1 MRCKCKVLSVNGVP
15 ASDGSIVPY
24 EVMNSYINSQECKDA
39 LRDHKMIGSL
49 SHRCRSVASAFPDAG
64 DSVLTKTVGKDD
76 SLIIVNAQAP
86 TPTHYIDD
94 LYIED
99 GWLWCEIKI
108 LEEDGMD
115 DLAIQN
121 IRRLR
126 GMLNQGILPGISA
139 VIVGFW
145 KGNGDGKC
153 DVLQKCISLKGIDVT
168 LNPSWK
174 AAGVTEILS
183 YDEDNNHTSSLNS
196 SNPYLSNRFGDFMF
210 SEKSSNNDN
219 QVRVKTFSDVSAL
232 GITAPKT
239 SKINGQFTRLM
250 AKVFSMDGVVEEI
263 ADKSYNT
270 YSDYRSNQQKQFTN
284 TNSNSGCQQK
294 QYSAMTINERVKFAK
309 LSPRERF
316 RRLILDYRQA
326 LKAQGG
332 VNKITPETLKV
343 MKSLFTSDVLSIMN
357 VVTPMVL
364 EGKNL
369 VTVLG
374 AGSLGVQVR
383 KACQAMMIPY
393 KLALLELKKQGF
405 VSKMK
410 MQKIQAAYTDFIA
423 AIQDYVFGAAPI
435 ELDNEEEGE

>member
-15 ASDGSIVPY
+15 ASDGSIVPFDI
-24 EVMNSYINSQECKDA
+24 MNDYIKSQECQDA

-49 SHRCRSVASAFPDAG
+49 SHRCRSIASSFPDAAN
-64 DSVLTKTVGKDD
+64 SALTKTVGKDD
-76 SLIIVNAQAP
+76 SLIIVSEQAP
-86 TPTHYIDD
+86 TPTHYIDS

-108 LEEDGMD
+108 LEETGMD

-121 IRRLR
+121 IRRLK
-126 GMLNQGILPGISA
+126 GMLSQGILPGISA
-139 VIVGFW
+139 VIVGYW

-153 DVLQKCISLKGIDVT
+153 DVLQKCVALKGIDIT

-183 YDEDNNHTSSLNS
+183 YNEGTEKE
-196 SNPYLSNRFGDFMF
+196 F
-210 SEKSSNNDN
+210 SEHEDDYKFDG
-219 QVRVKTFSDVSAL
+219 VKVKTFSDLGSL

-239 SKINGQFTRLM
+239 SKINGQFTKLA
-250 AKVFSMDGVVEEI
+250 AKIFSSDGVVEEI
-263 ADKSYNT
+263 ADKVVEVE
-270 YSDYRSNQQKQFTN
+270 QKEF
-284 TNSNSGCQQK
+284 
-294 QYSAMTINERVKFAK
+294 SAMTVNERVKFAK

-326 LKAQGG
+326 LKTQGG
-332 VNKITPETLKV
+332 IDKVSPETLKV
-343 MKSLFTSDVLSIMN
+343 MKSLFTSDVLNIMN
-357 VVTPMVL
+357 VVTPLVL

-393 KLALLELKKQGF
+393 KLALQEMKKQGF
-405 VSKMK
+405 VSKMR

-423 AIQDYVFGAAPI
+423 ALCDYVFGTAPLGI
-435 ELDNEEEGE
+435 DEEEGDEK

>member
-15 ASDGSIVPY
+15 ASDGSIVPFDI
-24 EVMNSYINSQECKDA
+24 MNDYIKSQECQDA

-49 SHRCRSVASAFPDAG
+49 SHRCRSIASSFPDAAN
-64 DSVLTKTVGKDD
+64 SALTKTVGKDD
-76 SLIIVNAQAP
+76 SLIIVSEQAP

-108 LEEDGMD
+108 LEETGMD

-121 IRRLR
+121 IRRLK
-126 GMLNQGILPGISA
+126 GMLSQGILPGISA
-139 VIVGFW
+139 VIVGYW

-153 DVLQKCISLKGIDVT
+153 DVLQKCVALKGIDIT

-174 AAGVTEILS
+174 AAGVTEVLS
-183 YDEDNNHTSSLNS
+183 YNEGTEK
-196 SNPYLSNRFGDFMF
+196 GF
-210 SEKSSNNDN
+210 SESEDDFKFDG
-219 QVRVKTFSDVSAL
+219 VKVKTFSDLGSL
-232 GITAPKT
+232 GITAPKS
-239 SKINGQFTRLM
+239 SKINGQFTKLA
-250 AKVFSMDGVVEEI
+250 AKVFSANGVVEEI
-263 ADKSYNT
+263 EDS
-270 YSDYRSNQQKQFTN
+270 RVQKQF
-284 TNSNSGCQQK
+284 
-294 QYSAMTINERVKFAK
+294 SAMTVNERVKFAK

-326 LKAQGG
+326 LKTQGG
-332 VNKITPETLKV
+332 IDKISPETLKV
-343 MKSLFTSDVLSIMN
+343 MKSLFTSDVLNIMN
-357 VVTPMVL
+357 VVTPLVL

-393 KLALLELKKQGF
+393 KLALQEMKKQGF
-405 VSKMK
+405 VSKMR
-410 MQKIQAAYTDFIA
+410 MQKIQAAYTDFISA
-423 AIQDYVFGAAPI
+423 LQDYVFGTAPLEI
-435 ELDNEEEGE
+435 DEEEGDEK